1 MTTIENLSK
10 NEGVEKLKKMVDDI
24 KFCFFTTNSNNFDH
38 KTATIMTAQAVD
50 NDGSI
55 WFFSRA
61 DSDRNKDIANHKN
74 IQLYFSSP
82 EKNSYVSVDCEAE
95 IIFDKKKIMQLWD
108 PLLKSW
114 FKDGVDDNNISLIK
128 AKTKNANY
136 WDIEGGKMINFFK
149 MISSTITGNNFIES
163 KQGNIK
169 I

>member
-74 IQLYFSSP
+74 FFRDSKSIIECSYDLQYLYFCR
-82 EKNSYVSVDCEAE
+82 Y
-95 IIFDKKKIMQLWD
+95 
-108 PLLKSW
+108 PLC
-114 FKDGVDDNNISLIK
+114 
-128 AKTKNANY
+128 
-136 WDIEGGKMINFFK
+136 
-149 MISSTITGNNFIES
+149 
-163 KQGNIK
+163 
-169 I
+169 